1 MALHNQK
8 QLIVVIST
16 IEVEYILVP
25 IIINEFLWLHKLLI
39 KLGYMIKLWSWEDL
53 RCSIRN

>member
-1 MALHNQK
+1 MALHNKK
-8 QLIVVIST
+8 QLIVVVSS

-39 KLGYMIKLWSWEDL
+39 KLGYMIKL
-53 RCSIRN
+53 